1 MTTTI
6 AATTP
11 DTGRVALWDNAR
23 FVAVTLVVMGHALQR
38 LTSHSDSAFVVYL
51 FIYGFHIPAF
61 AIISG
66 YFSKSTP
73 PTLKQLKRLL
83 TDLVVPYVIFEA
95 IWSVI
100 QFLVTGY
107 SDFNPTTA
115 SWTLWFLLALAT
127 FRLVLP
133 YLALLRWPLLW
144 AIGFSVGVGYLSNVG
159 STFSLSRT
167 IGLLPFFVLGWKLR
181 EWGAA
186 DRWVAARASVLWIR
200 AAAVLVFAAWL
211 GVIVAFLVLFRKIDL
226 QHWLFF
232 LDPYSAI
239 ADGQWWAGLVR
250 LGFIVLAVVLSIAFL
265 ALVPRRRTWITDLG
279 QATMYVYLLHTF
291 VLYPVRESGILSH
304 AQPANLWLI
313 GMMIAAVAI
322 SLALASPVVRRIF
335 RPLVEPKLRWLYARE
350 EPPQ

>member
-1 MTTTI
+1 M
-6 AATTP
+6 P
-11 DTGRVALWDNAR
+11 DGAGRVALWDNAR
-23 FVAVTLVVMGHALQR
+23 FVAVTLVVMGHAVQR
-38 LTSHSDSAFVVYL
+38 LTSHSDSALVVYL

-83 TDLVVPYVIFEA
+83 SDLVVPYVIFEA

-100 QFLVTGY
+100 QFLVTGHN
-107 SDFNPTTA
+107 DFNLTTA

-133 YLALLRWPLLW
+133 YLALLRWPLVW
-144 AIGFSVGVGYLSNVG
+144 AVALSVAVGYFSNVG

-181 EWGAA
+181 EWGIG
-186 DRWVAARASVLWIR
+186 DRWVAARGSVRWVR
-200 AAAVLVFAAWL
+200 GGAVLILAAWV
-211 GVIVAFLVLFRKIDL
+211 GVIVIFLAPFRKIDL

-232 LDPYSAI
+232 RDPYSEI

-250 LGFIVLAVVLSIAFL
+250 LGFIVLAVALSAAFL

-291 VLYPVRESGILSH
+291 VLYPVRESGILAH
-304 AQPANLWLI
+304 AQPANLWLV
-313 GMMIAAVAI
+313 GMIIAAVAI
-322 SLALASPVVRRIF
+322 SLALASPIVHRIF
-335 RPLVEPKLRWLYARE
+335 RPLVEPRLRWLYVRE